1 MNNNDF
7 NKFARANE
15 CECFKCLAAAEN
27 NLMRGIFELGYLL
40 HLAKIM
46 FFLRNMRRSR
56 GAPGPATVLANVSK
70 RNMR

>member
-46 FFLRNMRRSR
+46 FFFTKYAKVPRRPR
-56 GAPGPATVLANVSK
+56 TCYRAGQRV
-70 RNMR
+70 